1 MLRSLL
7 KNKILVIVG
16 IQLLFLWPLFQS
28 GIFHTHDGVLHIART
43 AAYFE
48 ELTRGQF
55 PVRWAGDLNYGYGS
69 PLFIFYYPLPYV
81 LGSFLHF
88 IGLNFTVAFKILLGL
103 SFIGAPVT
111 FYLWIKKLFPKNIAF
126 AAALVYGLAPY
137 HFLDLYVRGAIG
149 EMFAFIFIPL
159 VLLSIESSTIL
170 LGAIF
175 YGLLLLSHNAFGLL
189 FTGIFILYGF
199 LSQKI
204 RATLVSIVLGLGLSA
219 FFWLPAMIEQ
229 KFTHSA
235 LFISN
240 KYLENFPTL
249 IQLFWSPWGFGTEVA
264 KTGALSPQIGPIFIL
279 LALASIFVASKKL
292 RWFFVFSWILLLI
305 SVFFSLNISSFI
317 WDKVLFLKKF
327 EFPWRFSALAS
338 FAVAMLSA
346 FVFSK
351 KNARLLIILLFITS
365 IPFIKT
371 AGSDT
376 QSDDYYLS
384 YSSSTEFGAAS
395 TIWSAG
401 DPFGAPKEPVQI
413 IAGTGIVSNVEMSS
427 TLHQFNVTADNDV
440 TVLDNTLY
448 FPGWKAT
455 IDNQKIP
462 IEFQDANYRGLI
474 TFPVSQGL
482 HKVEVRFSESPI
494 RMIANVISV
503 ISLVFII
510 VRVRMKKI

>member
-1 MLRSLL
+1 MWRSLL
-7 KNKILVIVG
+7 KNKILIIVG
-16 IQLLFLWPLFQS
+16 IQLLFLWPLFQL
-28 GIFHTHDGVLHIART
+28 GIFHTHDGELHIARI

-81 LGSFLHF
+81 LGSVLHF
-88 IGLNFTVAFKILLGL
+88 IGLNFTVSFKILLGL

-204 RATLVSIVLGLGLSA
+204 RTTLVSVVLGLGLSA

-240 KYLENFPTL
+240 KYLENFPPL

-264 KTGALSPQIGPIFIL
+264 KTGGLSPQIGPIFIM
-279 LALASIFVASKKL
+279 LALASIFVSSKKL
-292 RWFFVFSWILLLI
+292 RWFFIFSWILLLI

-317 WDKVLFLKKF
+317 WDRIMFLKKF
-327 EFPWRFSALAS
+327 EFPWRFSALAG
-338 FAVAMLSA
+338 FAVATLST
-346 FVFSK
+346 FVFSI
-351 KNARLLIILLFITS
+351 KNARLLVILLFIAS

-371 AGSDT
+371 TGSDT
-376 QSDDYYLS
+376 HSDDYYLS

-401 DPFGAPKEPVQI
+401 DPTEAPKEQVQI
-413 IAGTGIVSNVEMSS
+413 IAGTGIVSDVIKNS
-427 TLHQFNVTADNDV
+427 THHQFNVTAENNL

-448 FPGWKAT
+448 FPGWKAI
-455 IDNQKIP
+455 IDDQKIP

-474 TFPVSQGL
+474 TFPVPPGS
-482 HKVEVRFSESPI
+482 HRVEVSFNQSPI
-494 RMIANVISV
+494 RLLANA
-503 ISLVFII
+503 ISLVTLILI
-510 VRVRMKKI
+510 LILS